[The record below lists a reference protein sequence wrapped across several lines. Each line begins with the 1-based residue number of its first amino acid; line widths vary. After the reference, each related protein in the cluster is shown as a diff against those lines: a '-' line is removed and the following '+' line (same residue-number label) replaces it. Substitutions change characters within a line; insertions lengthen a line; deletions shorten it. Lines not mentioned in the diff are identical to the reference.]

1 MVVADDPDSGGD
13 FHTNANRQA
22 EELKGLLGRR
32 SSVTKFYHPTD
43 AVSAALTDSANWN
56 VAYLSYDGHGSA
68 KRLAHLHSPFK
79 KSLINRKVADQ
90 TNGEWHY
97 MLVVEGRKVG

>member
-1 MVVADDPDSGGD
+1 M
-13 FHTNANRQA
+13 
-22 EELKGLLGRR
+22 
-32 SSVTKFYHPTD
+32 
-43 AVSAALTDSANWN
+43 LT
-56 VAYLSYDGHGSA
+56 
-68 KRLAHLHSPFK
+68 HLHSPFK